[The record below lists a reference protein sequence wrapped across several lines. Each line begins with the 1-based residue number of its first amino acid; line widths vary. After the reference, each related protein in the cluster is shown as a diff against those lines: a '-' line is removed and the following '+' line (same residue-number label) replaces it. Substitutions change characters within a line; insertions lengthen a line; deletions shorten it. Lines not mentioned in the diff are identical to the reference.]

1 MRYTLRQLEVFL
13 AIAHYEN
20 ITKAAEVLAM
30 SQSAASGALKDL
42 ESQFDILLFDR
53 VGKRLQTNEFGERVR
68 VKAEALLAQAGELEQ
83 ELSQHNKV
91 GHLRVGAT
99 LTIGNYLCVEMIT
112 QYMQGSD
119 DARVD
124 LDVANTETIARKL
137 LNFDIDLGL
146 IEGELHHPELS
157 VLPWREDEMQCFCSP
172 DHPLATAEKIQDE
185 QLLTTPWI
193 LRESGSGTRQAFDR
207 TMAGLAPKLNV
218 TLELQHTEAIKRAVE
233 KGLGIS
239 CLSTIAL
246 EDAFARGDLVPLK
259 LPNKIF
265 KRLFYFVIHKQKY
278 RAAGI
283 LRWMEICGLKDIA
296 H

>member
-13 AIAHYEN
+13 AIAHHEN
-20 ITKAAEVLAM
+20 ITKASEILAM

-42 ESQFDILLFDR
+42 ESQFDVLLFDR
-53 VGKRLQTNEFGERVR
+53 VGKRLQTNEFGERIRVR
-68 VKAEALLAQAGELEQ
+68 AEALLAQANELER
-83 ELSQHNKV
+83 EFSQHNKV

-112 QYMQGSD
+112 QYMQD
-119 DARVD
+119 AEDARVD

-146 IEGELHHPELS
+146 IEGELHHPDLN

-172 DHPLATAEKIQDE
+172 SHPLAKIDHVDDKV
-185 QLLTTPWI
+185 LLETPWI

-233 KGLGIS
+233 QGLGIS

-246 EDAFARGDLVPLK
+246 EDAFARGNLVPIK
-259 LPNKIF
+259 LPAKTF

-283 LRWMEICGLKDIA
+283 LRWMEICGINDSQQ
-296 H
+296 